1 MIQAFYKP
9 CLMSE
14 ETETAAPEDVEA
26 AAPSEAP
33 ASEAAAP
40 EAAAPEAAPDAAA
53 APAVAD
59 DSWVYLDNDEKQQG
73 PFTTEQMKGWYAA
86 GYLQPDRQV
95 KKGASP
101 DYMPLSSCAE
111 LQPAA
116 VRRSSSKVAKI

>member
-1 MIQAFYKP
+1 V
-9 CLMSE
+9 
-14 ETETAAPEDVEA
+14 AAP
-26 AAPSEAP
+26 
-33 ASEAAAP
+33 EAAAP

-53 APAVAD
+53 APAAAE

-101 DYMPLSSCAE
+101 DYIALSSCPE
-111 LQPAA
+111 LLPEA
-116 VRRSSSKVAKI
+116 VIANFSQSS